1 MAMPLWKL
9 QTVGSERLNFLYDNL
24 DHGNSIVLQPGVA
37 FSFRKFYW
45 LIGDM
50 VRGAWG
56 RYVRRFNPT
65 TLGTTTDLQ
74 EFLFGSERTPLK
86 DLVPILTD
94 IQKDN
99 CFYCGSRMKGES
111 VHFDHFIPWS
121 RYPIDLGHN
130 FVLAHAR
137 PCNAKK
143 SDSIAAVEHLDSWV
157 KRNVELGKTLAAE
170 FDRLQIIHDLPTS
183 FKVGVFSNRKLW
195 WFGVAEG

>member
-9 QTVGSERLNFLYDNL
+9 QTVGSEWLNFLYDNL

-50 VRGAWG
+50 VRGAWV

-65 TLGTTTDLQ
+65 TLGMTTDLQ
-74 EFLFGSERTPLK
+74 EFLLGSERTPLK

-94 IQKDN
+94 IQKGN

-121 RYPIDLGHN
+121 RYPIDLGYN

-143 SDSIAAVEHLDSWV
+143 SDRIAAVEHLDSWV

-195 WFGVAEG
+195 WFDVAEG